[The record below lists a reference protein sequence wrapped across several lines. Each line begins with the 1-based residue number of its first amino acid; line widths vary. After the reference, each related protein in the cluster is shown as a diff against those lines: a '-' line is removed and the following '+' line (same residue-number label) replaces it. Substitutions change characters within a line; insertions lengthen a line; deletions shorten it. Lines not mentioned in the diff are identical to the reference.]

1 MKEQR
6 PFKPG
11 SLAGGAIMFVALCL
25 CTITSTQAAD
35 TWQNEIAIYG
45 WLAGIDGTTKFP
57 AGSGPD
63 TSVDASEILDNLN
76 MIFMGGYEGKYGKWS
91 IITDLIY
98 MDIGGSA
105 DKPLLLGA
113 KSVDLDI
120 KSWIVNAGVGYELVQ
135 SDRGTLSVVGGV
147 RYLGLDV
154 DVNLGIMDNSLVE
167 RSGSDGMVD
176 GIIGMRGY
184 LSLSDKWYLPYY
196 ADIGAGSSELTWQL
210 FGGVGYRFG
219 WGDIRLGYR
228 YLSYDLDDHKVME
241 DLKLSGPL
249 LGVGFK
255 F

>member
-6 PFKPG
+6 PFMLRV
-11 SLAGGAIMFVALCL
+11 LAGAAIIPIAVCFCVFSFA
-25 CTITSTQAAD
+25 QAAD
-35 TWQNEIAIYG
+35 DWQNEITIYG
-45 WLAGIDGTTKFP
+45 WYAGIDGTTNVP

-63 TSVDASEILDNLN
+63 ISVDASDILDNLN

-98 MDIGGSA
+98 MDVGGSA

-120 KSWIVNAGVGYELVQ
+120 KSWVVNAGVGYELVQ

-154 DVNLGIMDNSLVE
+154 DIDLGIMGNPLVE

-184 LSLSDKWYLPYY
+184 LRLSDKWYLPYY

-210 FGGVGYRFG
+210 FGGIGYRFG

-228 YLSYDLDDHKVME
+228 YLSYDLGDDKVME

-249 LGVGFK
+249 LGVGFR